1 MSLKKQSV
9 FTSELKSEID
19 DIEVGFKEDDEDY
32 EESLVDKPPLKFSS
46 LKDEVAELEKDL
58 EKL

>member
-9 FTSELKSEID
+9 FTSEIKSEID
-19 DIEVGFKEDDEDY
+19 DIKVGIKEDDENY
-32 EESLVDKPPLKFSS
+32 EEPLGNTPPLKFSS
-46 LKDEVAELEKDL
+46 LKDEVDELEKDL

>member
-9 FTSELKSEID
+9 LTTELKSEID
-19 DIEVGFKEDDEDY
+19 DIKIAVKEDDEDY
-32 EESLVDKPPLKFSS
+32 EESLVDKPTLKFSS